1 MIRLFIKMYGLL
13 IATLIVSFF
22 IQTEVIDYYRTL
34 SGPVSVRERFKGTF
48 HLIEEALKTTPQSGW
63 NTRFDELKKG
73 FGAPAWLESLSDVR
87 KRMDLNDESFES
99 LASERITARDRPE
112 GGFYLSKRVAGSDMA
127 VVLEFP
133 GPKDMRNQIYAIN
146 WSIEMLMM
154 ALLLWFWVRP
164 FWRDLMGL
172 RTAAEKAGGGNL
184 DVKVDVRNGSPL
196 AEFAR
201 VFNDMTERI
210 SALMKSQKNLTN
222 SVSHELRTPLARLRF
237 SQHLACE
244 ERTTG
249 GKDKYLALMERDI
262 DELDELSSELLTYA
276 KLESGTPDFVL
287 VKVPA
292 LPWIDDLMGGARR
305 FAQTREKSIAIDAG
319 VDVDEVLCEP
329 RYMGRAVSNLLSNA
343 VRFAETRIQL
353 TVTREGDFNIIHVD
367 DDGPGIVPAE
377 RERLFQP
384 FTRLDKSRDRSTG
397 GFGMGLAIVRQIAL
411 WHGGQTD
418 VGDAPLGGARITITW
433 PVRRPPV
440 ANSANGH
447 VSSQSATNEVAGTV

>member
-22 IQTEVIDYYRTL
+22 IQVEVIDYFRTL
-34 SGPVSVRERFKGTF
+34 SGPVSVRERYRGTF
-48 HLIEEALKTTPQSGW
+48 HLIEEALKATPAAGW
-63 NTRFDELKKG
+63 NARFDELKQG
-73 FGAPAWLESLSDVR
+73 FGNPAWLESLGEVR
-87 KRMDLNDESFES
+87 KRMNLDDDAFEA
-99 LASERITARDRPE
+99 LAAEKITAHDRAE
-112 GGFYLSKRVAGSDMA
+112 GGFQLAKRIPGSNLA
-127 VVLEFP
+127 VLLEFP
-133 GPKDMRNQIYAIN
+133 GPKDMSNQIYAIN

-172 RTAAEKAGGGNL
+172 RVAAEKAGGGNL
-184 DVKVDVRNGSPL
+184 DVKVDVRKGSPL

-201 VFNDMTERI
+201 VFNDMTVRI

-244 ERTTG
+244 ESSPE
-249 GKDKYLALMERDI
+249 GKDRYLALMERDI
-262 DELDELSSELLTYA
+262 DELDELSTELLTYA

-292 LPWIDDLMGGARR
+292 APWIEDLVDGAQRL
-305 FAQTREKSIAIDAG
+305 AQAGDKDIAIGA
-319 VDVDEVLCEP
+319 DVQSDEVLCEP

-343 VRFAETRIQL
+343 VRFAEARIHL
-353 TVTREGDFNIIHVD
+353 TLLREGALNIIHVD

-377 RERLFQP
+377 RERLFKP

-397 GFGMGLAIVRQIAL
+397 GFGMGLAIVRQIAI
-411 WHGGQTD
+411 WHGGQTV
-418 VGDAPLGGARITITW
+418 VGDAPLGGARITISW
-433 PVRRPPV
+433 PVRRPAPPAV
-440 ANSANGH
+440 ADGH
-447 VSSQSATNEVAGTV
+447 APSQSATNEAAGTV

>member
-1 MIRLFIKMYGLL
+1 MIRLFAKMYGLL
-13 IATLIVSFF
+13 IATLIVSFI

-48 HLIEEALKTTPQSGW
+48 HLIEESLKATPPSAW
-63 NTRFDELKKG
+63 NARFDELKQG
-73 FGAPAWLESLSDVR
+73 FGNPAWLEPMTDVR
-87 KRMDLNDESFES
+87 SRLALNDESFDA
-99 LASERITARDRPE
+99 LKSERINAFDRPE
-112 GGFYLSKRVAGSDMA
+112 GGFYLAKRVPGTELG

-133 GPKDMRNQIYAIN
+133 GPRDMRSQIYAIN

-164 FWRDLMGL
+164 FWRDLVAL
-172 RTAAEKAGGGNL
+172 RAAAEKAGGGNL
-184 DVKVDVRNGSPL
+184 DVKVEVRNGSPL
-196 AEFAR
+196 GEFAR
-201 VFNDMTERI
+201 VFNEMTLRI
-210 SALMKSQKNLTN
+210 STLMKSQKNLTN

-244 ERTTG
+244 ENTTD
-249 GKDKYLALMERDI
+249 GKNRYLALMERDI
-262 DELDELSSELLTYA
+262 DELDQLSSELLTYA

-292 LPWIDDLMGGARR
+292 LPWMDDLVDGARR
-305 FAQTREKSIAIDAG
+305 LAEAKEKHITIDANVG
-319 VDVDEVLCEP
+319 AEELLCEP

-343 VRFAETRIQL
+343 VRFAEARIVV
-353 TVTREGDFNIIHVD
+353 TVTREASSNVIHVD

-377 RERLFQP
+377 RERLFRP

-397 GFGMGLAIVRQIAL
+397 GFGMGLAIVSQIAL
-411 WHGGQTD
+411 WHGGQAS

-433 PVRRPPV
+433 PIRRTP
-440 ANSANGH
+440 ATNLADSH
-447 VSSQSATNEVAGTV
+447 VSSQSATNGAISTV